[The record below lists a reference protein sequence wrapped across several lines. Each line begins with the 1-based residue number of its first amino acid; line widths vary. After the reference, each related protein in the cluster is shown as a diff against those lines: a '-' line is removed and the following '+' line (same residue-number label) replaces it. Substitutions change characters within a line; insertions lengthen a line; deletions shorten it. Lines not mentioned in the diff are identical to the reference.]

1 MTASLLMKIDKL
13 HSYSSNHQIWRLLFS
28 ESDNLIIETR
38 DVAAKE
44 VYFNCLEPY
53 TGKIIFDNLQFEEK
67 YWIGIE
73 TVYRDIIYFHKYAK
87 PDMPGHREII
97 AYNINTKQILWRTD
111 SYAFLFIYKEV
122 LYCFKQKFEG
132 RNYYSLNYRTG
143 ELIDDL
149 GNDAGEINRLRDYA
163 DEGLDFS
170 SYYFP
175 EKYNEDMIDNKRL
188 KDLISGEIKN
198 VEIVRDVEYTIY
210 KTILLFNYHSRVIG
224 NSLINKFIALNIA
237 SGKILFSE
245 ILNANVNAF
254 VPDSFLVYKDLL
266 FLLKEKKEVIVCK
279 LIL

>member
-1 MTASLLMKIDKL
+1 MKIDKL